1 MIMLTKINRAS
12 IAVNSDMIEFI
23 EETPDTVITMTN
35 NDRIVVQESTAEII
49 KRVVRYRRMI
59 SSAVR
64 LEAEA
69 PQQGAAEAEVA

>member
-64 LEAEA
+64 LEAEGS
-69 PQQGAAEAEVA
+69 QQGAAEAEVA